1 MNKSGKGPNL
11 TWIFI
16 GLSFAVAAITLSMT
30 SYDQF
35 LSDNGVSVSDD
46 FNAIYGNISSQ
57 SSSLDS
63 INSEA
68 SEGNNW
74 WTTVTTL
81 GDGTL
86 NVFVTGLASIGAFF
100 QMGTIASSLL
110 STTKTAIPGLDVL
123 FGLLISISVLFI
135 VMSLIK
141 ARRGLSDTA

>member
-1 MNKSGKGPNL
+1 MNKLGKGPNL

-16 GLSFAVAAITLSMT
+16 GISFAVVAITLSMT
-30 SYDQF
+30 SYNQF
-35 LSDNGVSVSDD
+35 LSDNGVLVSDD
-46 FNAIYGNISSQ
+46 FNSIYGNVSEQ
-57 SSSLDS
+57 GNALDA

-68 SEGNNW
+68 TGGTNW
-74 WTTVTTL
+74 WTTVTNI
-81 GDGTL
+81 GEGTL

-110 STTKTAIPGLDVL
+110 STTKTAIPGLDAL
-123 FGLLISISVLFI
+123 FGLLISISVLYI

>member
-1 MNKSGKGPNL
+1 MNKLGKGPNL

-16 GLSFAVAAITLSMT
+16 GISFAIIAITLSMT

-35 LSDNGVSVSDD
+35 LSDNGVNVSDD
-46 FNAIYGNISSQ
+46 FDNIYGNISAEKT
-57 SSSLDS
+57 SLDA

-68 SEGNNW
+68 TEGTNW
-74 WTTVTTL
+74 WYTMKTI
-81 GDGTL
+81 GAGTF

-110 STTKTAIPGLDVL
+110 STTKTAIPGLDAL
-123 FGLLISISVLFI
+123 FGLLISISVLYV

-141 ARRGLSDTA
+141 ARRGVSDTA